1 MAAIIYTLTNYGSV
15 TATITAIEFD
25 PKDGINHTANL
36 SSFGGYLAAETAFT
50 GLNTYPVE
58 TAIVTDF
65 DIIREPTYVNH
76 FTTASINYLVVS
88 TTVGIGAGYNIS
100 LNGYNGSQQ
109 VVSVTSATWVS
120 VSATPGFPPTVGQA
134 VRFTPDNIY
143 LYLDDI
149 TGIRVGDEASGNGYD
164 GTQNVLARNAGAN
177 RLTMSDYPS
186 STPAVGSSVTFTDVT
201 PIGELAP
208 GASIP
213 FSVDYVNVTTTL
225 GEYPRDVRLYAV
237 EGAPVVKTINNF
249 ITLSTTPAAAPPDTV
264 YAIYYDGGGG
274 GGAGGLSCTDSSSSS
289 CSAGGGCFS
298 PNTLILMADGNKKKI
313 IDIKEGDLVQ
323 GLNGPNRVLKLLTF
337 RLDTNKL
344 HGFNGIAPFVTSCHP
359 IKTAKGWA
367 AFNPEYLKNHW
378 PEDWN
383 TLCKEN
389 NGPVVPIDETAI
401 IGFWKNNNSV
411 FEAIADHTCVELP
424 EDYQVYNLML
434 DNDHTFVANDVLVH
448 NKGGCFTADTLVNLE
463 GGRTKQISDVVV
475 GDMVVDALTGK
486 LNKVIGIKTIVNPP
500 GRKIFATKQ
509 GITPFITEEHPFYN
523 DQLELCAISELCEE
537 LAPWLGPV
545 KIVEVPEVIVP
556 TEPVTVYNLILESG
570 NTHYA
575 NGVPVNNIIGHGG
588 SYILF
593 DKGYISFEDYRGYI
607 NHLEDTV
614 GLNSLTPEQKIKVYK
629 IVNSCT
635 KYIMHNDNLRS
646 RLLAKTMSWAI
657 KNRLMLFPY
666 LDKWFKSRVRNWI
679 FGPKK

>member
-25 PKDGINHTANL
+25 PKNGINHTADL

-109 VVSVTSATWVS
+109 VVSVTSATWVR

-186 STPAVGSSVTFTDVT
+186 STPVVGGSVTFTDVS

-213 FSVDYVNVTTTL
+213 FSVDYVNVTNTL
-225 GEYPRDVRLYAV
+225 GEYPRDIRLYAV

-249 ITLSTTPAAAPPDTV
+249 ITLSTAPAIAPPDTV

-274 GGAGGLSCTDSSSSS
+274 GDASSSSCSDSSSSS
-289 CSAGGGCFS
+289 CSAGGG
-298 PNTLILMADGNKKKI
+298 G
-313 IDIKEGDLVQ
+313 G
-323 GLNGPNRVLKLLTF
+323 G
-337 RLDTNKL
+337 
-344 HGFNGIAPFVTSCHP
+344 
-359 IKTAKGWA
+359 
-367 AFNPEYLKNHW
+367 
-378 PEDWN
+378 
-383 TLCKEN
+383 
-389 NGPVVPIDETAI
+389 
-401 IGFWKNNNSV
+401 
-411 FEAIADHTCVELP
+411 
-424 EDYQVYNLML
+424 
-434 DNDHTFVANDVLVH
+434 
-448 NKGGCFTADTLVNLE
+448 GGCFTADTLINLE
-463 GGRTKQISDVVV
+463 GGRTKPIAQIEI

-486 LNKVIGIKTIVNPP
+486 LNKVIGLKVTENPV
-500 GRKIFATKQ
+500 GRKIFATRQ
-509 GITPFITEEHPFYN
+509 GVEPFITEEHPFYN
-523 DQLELCAISELCEE
+523 DQQELCAISSLCEE

-545 KIVEVPEVIVP
+545 KIVEMSNVIVP
-556 TEPVTVYNLILESG
+556 TEPITVYNLILESG

-575 NGVPVNNIIGHGG
+575 NNVPVNNIIGHGG

-593 DKGYISFEDYRGYI
+593 DKGYLSFEDYRGYI

-635 KYIMHNDNLRS
+635 KYIMHNDNLTS

-657 KNRLMLFPY
+657 ENRLMLFPY